1 MLPVFTQTRHTSLK
15 IICVGRNYADHI
27 EELKNDRPDAPVIFM
42 KPDSALLRPGEDF
55 YIPDFSEDV
64 HHEIEIVVKISKMG
78 KYIEERFAH
87 RYYDEIGLGI
97 DFTARDLQSKLK
109 SKGLPWE
116 LAKGFNG
123 SAPVSEFVPKT
134 HFADLQNLN
143 FSLEVNGEI
152 RQAGNTSMMLYS
164 VDYLISFVSR
174 YFTLKTGDLVFTGTP
189 KGVAAV
195 KTDDLLVGKLEGKEM
210 LRLRVR

>member
-1 MLPVFTQTRHTSLK
+1 MK

-55 YIPDFSEDV
+55 YIPDFSADV
-64 HHEIEIVVKISKMG
+64 HHEIEVVVKISRMG
-78 KYIEERFAH
+78 KYIEEKFAH

-97 DFTARDLQSKLK
+97 DFTARDLQSQLK

-123 SAPVSEFVPKT
+123 SAPVSDFVPKAQ
-134 HFADLQNLN
+134 FGDLQNLG
-143 FSLEVNGEI
+143 FSLEVNGET
-152 RQAGNTSMMLYS
+152 RQDGNTSMMLYS
-164 VDYLISFVSR
+164 IDYLISFVSR

-195 KTDDLLVGKLEGKEM
+195 KAGDLLVGRLAGNEM